1 MKVLIIIPAFN
12 EEKSIV
18 HVVESVTALASDYDY
33 LVVNDGSTDNTY
45 EVCVRNNIH
54 VINLPVNLGIGGAMQ
69 TGYKYAYRNGYDVA
83 VQLDGDGQH
92 NPFYVNTMVEMIKS
106 GQADLVIGSRFLE
119 KQGFQSTFAR
129 RLGIAILRFVIKVFA
144 GLSVSDC
151 TSGFRA
157 CNRELIKYFAH
168 YYPKDY
174 PEPESIMTISRE
186 NFKVVEIPVKMNS
199 REHGN
204 SSIVGG
210 KSAYYMVKVLMAML
224 LDIFKSNKRPLM
236 REEETWL

>member
-119 KQGFQSTFAR
+119 N
-129 RLGIAILRFVIKVFA
+129 KVFNQ
-144 GLSVSDC
+144 
-151 TSGFRA
+151 R
-157 CNRELIKYFAH
+157 
-168 YYPKDY
+168 
-174 PEPESIMTISRE
+174 
-186 NFKVVEIPVKMNS
+186 
-199 REHGN
+199 
-204 SSIVGG
+204 
-210 KSAYYMVKVLMAML
+210 L
-224 LDIFKSNKRPLM
+224 LED
-236 REEETWL
+236 